1 MAQVVVFD
9 FDKTLTTHDTI
20 LPFFVFCAS
29 KRPLR
34 FLFLPLYYA
43 CKVLSKLGVITV
55 QKEKELGLLLLCP
68 RGYDEF
74 KVYAEEYAATLTT
87 DALNGIYFSDF
98 RRYASSG
105 ARLVIASASFQEY
118 LQHIFPN
125 QEVIGSAC
133 RVSSDGRIQGL
144 AHHPYKV
151 EKACA
156 LKMAGIERIDVFYT
170 DSAAD
175 MPVAEMSQT
184 VKWIKDG
191 VVIG

>member
-55 QKEKELGLLLLCP
+55 QKEKEVGLLLLCP
-68 RGYDEF
+68 RRYAEF
-74 KVYAEEYAATLTT
+74 KVLAEEFAAKLRSG
-87 DALNGIYFSDF
+87 ALNGVYSSDF
-98 RRYASSG
+98 ARYERSG
-105 ARLVIASASFQEY
+105 VRLIIASASFQEY
-118 LQHIFPN
+118 LQHIFPKH
-125 QEVIGSAC
+125 EVIGSVC
-133 RVSSDGRIQGL
+133 RVSAEGFIEGL
-144 AHHPYKV
+144 AHHPYKQKKV
-151 EKACA
+151 EA
-156 LKMAGIERIDVFYT
+156 LTMNGINEIDVFYT
-170 DSAAD
+170 DSVAD
-175 MPVAEMSQT
+175 MPVAEMSRT
-184 VKWIKDG
+184 VKWVKDG